1 MSRRYLALIFGMIW
15 IHWGC
20 EFRDESKS
28 APVAELRTDLTF
40 AWGDPAGSHEINRL
54 FVKTDAGLGNAPP
67 LPMSVVPET
76 LTIRGVE
83 AGTTGCVAK
92 LWVRAETPV
101 KVDCVGI
108 EGSKEITVRGLN
120 LAVPQ
125 NLDGL
130 HPLRI
135 EVGATSINFGI
146 RTLPNSLPLNRVERS
161 ISVRS
166 VGTTSNYHQVAA
178 FEIARASAG
187 AMTLSVPTKVSGM
200 LRRKLVRHSYNFD
213 FLRCEIGPTSARED
227 EDILVEVYLVPDDAA
242 VSKDWP
248 QFFSLDAQLVK
259 VPKEKSVRTLAFVAN
274 SFLDKVYGPGEYKE
288 RSFIATET
296 EMCRDLSIGPNPI
309 PFRTVPLMGGISE
322 VTISVRQGRDEADP
336 LLIFTLSS
344 VRAFDAESFE
354 IDEKPVAST
363 IAPQSFEL
371 TLSKDIP

>member
-1 MSRRYLALIFGMIW
+1 MSRRYIALFLGMVW

-20 EFRDESKS
+20 EFRNESKP

-40 AWGDPAGSHEINRL
+40 AWGDPSGSHEINRL
-54 FVKTDAGLGNAPP
+54 FVKSDTGLGDARP
-67 LPMSVVPET
+67 LPMSRVPDT
-76 LTIRGVE
+76 LTIRGIE
-83 AGTTGCVAK
+83 PGATGCVAK

-108 EGSKEITVRGLN
+108 EGSSEITVRGLH

-125 NLDGL
+125 SLDGL

-187 AMTLSVPTKVSGM
+187 AMTLLVPTKVSGIV
-200 LRRKLVRHSYNFD
+200 RRKLVRHSYNFD
-213 FLRCEIGPTSARED
+213 FLRCEVGPTSARED
-227 EDILVEVYLVPDDAA
+227 EDIPVEIYLVPDDAN

-248 QFFSLDAQLVK
+248 QFFSLDSQKVK
-259 VPKEKSVRTLAFVAN
+259 VPKEKSARTLVFVAN

-296 EMCRDLSIGPNPI
+296 EMCRDLSMGPNPI
-309 PFRTVPLMGGISE
+309 PFRTVPMMGGISE

-344 VRAFDAESFE
+344 VRAFDSESFE
-354 IDEKPVAST
+354 IDEKPVASM